1 MLGADVIG
9 LFQNMTS
16 VRTAK
21 ITRNEVTR
29 SPIALEG
36 MNYLEISRYIAI
48 MEHMTSGVEKVR
60 RVLPRRSK
68 DGAKASDIS
77 IRNKEI
83 NSKYTNTEIELIIPP
98 FQPTNEEKKEMHG
111 ITCEIVVRIKWEKF
125 TYRFGKKIY
134 LQKSGGPIGAR
145 ITMACSRLV
154 MQQWGEAYTSVL
166 LRSNIRLRM
175 FGNYVDDI
183 PQGTNRGRLPI

>member
-1 MLGADVIG
+1 MESGANAVAAPCEVISSEDMLSRVHKCNKDLEMLRRSRLEEGKTLTEEEEKIYVLGADIIG
-9 LFQNMTS
+9 LFPNMTS

-68 DGAKASDIS
+68 DGSKGSDIS
-77 IRNKEI
+77 IRNRRLTA
-83 NSKYTNTEIELIIPP
+83 ST
-98 FQPTNEEKKEMHG
+98 PT
-111 ITCEIVVRIKWEKF
+111 
-125 TYRFGKKIY
+125 
-134 LQKSGGPIGAR
+134 QKLS
-145 ITMACSRLV
+145 
-154 MQQWGEAYTSVL
+154 
-166 LRSNIRLRM
+166 
-175 FGNYVDDI
+175 
-183 PQGTNRGRLPI
+183 